1 VSFLNC
7 YSKCDP
13 LLSQVFVT
21 RQKEGGGEK
30 KISSVLAPGR
40 PKELEGIK
48 DDELGISSWDWNLDG
63 QHTTYHALFP
73 RAWTIYEG
81 EPDPELRISCR
92 QVSPFIPHNYVESSF
107 PVCVFSYVVRAY
119 SKKSCQFYL

>member
-1 VSFLNC
+1 MLLEIWWELDTPCIRESFLNC

-40 PKELEGIK
+40 PQELEG
-48 DDELGISSWDWNLDG
+48 WDKGCAN
-63 QHTTYHALFP
+63 
-73 RAWTIYEG
+73 
-81 EPDPELRISCR
+81 S
-92 QVSPFIPHNYVESSF
+92 
-107 PVCVFSYVVRAY
+107 
-119 SKKSCQFYL
+119 

>member
-81 EPDPELRISCR
+81 PVFKHNSSPCYVTQYEVQSCELDTKDLMSSEP
-92 QVSPFIPHNYVESSF
+92 F
-107 PVCVFSYVVRAY
+107 
-119 SKKSCQFYL
+119 